1 MPLVILRPT
10 NVTAVLERQ
19 PRALLMALW
28 LGQMALVG
36 LLDYWTGAELNFSI
50 FYLLPISFAAWFF
63 GLWLGLLSA
72 LVAAVL
78 IVVLNTSLGSAHL
91 VPTVANA
98 LFNLLLFI
106 FLVFIIGE
114 VRGLY
119 ERERV
124 FSRHDFLT
132 TLPNARAFYEILTLE
147 KNRARRFGRP
157 LTLAYI
163 DLDNFKQMNDR
174 FGHPQGDLL
183 LAAVAQAMQ
192 NSIRETDIVA
202 RLGGDEFVL
211 LLPETAEEAARV
223 VLAKLQSALMA
234 LMGEQ
239 QWPVTFSI
247 GAVTFLTAPDSAE
260 EMIQKADQLM
270 YNVKQSG
277 KNRVEQRVM
286 D

>member
-1 MPLVILRPT
+1 MPLFIMRPT
-10 NVTAVLERQ
+10 NVTAVLQRQ

-28 LGQMALVG
+28 FVLLALVG
-36 LLDYWTGAELNFSI
+36 LLDYWTGTGLNFSI
-50 FYLLPISFAAWFF
+50 FYLLPISFAAWF
-63 GLWLGLLSA
+63 LGLGLGVLSA
-72 LVAAVL
+72 VVSAALV
-78 IVVLNTSLGSAHL
+78 VVLNAELGSAHL
-91 VPTVANA
+91 FTTVANA
-98 LFNLLLFI
+98 LFNLVLFI

-114 VRGLY
+114 VRALY
-119 ERERV
+119 ERERD

-163 DLDNFKQMNDR
+163 DLDNFKLMNDR
-174 FGHPQGDLL
+174 YGHPKGDLL
-183 LAAVAQAMQ
+183 LAAIARTMQ
-192 NSIRETDIVA
+192 NSIRETDIIA

-211 LLPETAEEAARV
+211 LLPETTEEAARV
-223 VLAKLQSALMA
+223 VLAKLQATLMG

-239 QWPVTFSI
+239 RWPVTFSI

-270 YNVKQSG
+270 YSVKQSG
-277 KNRVEQRVM
+277 KNRIEQRVLG
-286 D
+286 